1 MLLDT
6 LSQNATSAATLRQ
19 GNSIAHFLTVLVLFA
34 LVLAATY
41 YTTRF
46 VAKAQEGKTR
56 TGNLEI
62 LETIAAAPGRFLQIV
77 RIGRRYAVIG
87 VGKDEITYL
96 TELSEDDF
104 DRSGSKSGG
113 EFAGILQRMK
123 EKFPTAAEKEVTAEV
138 DNTADSGKT
147 AEPSEAD
154 NTVNSEKSAESES
167 AAKPDEVTAPESPA
181 KPEDK
186 EK

>member
-77 RIGRRYAVIG
+77 RIGKRYALIG
-87 VGKDEITYL
+87 VGKDEISYL
-96 TELSEDDF
+96 TEIPEEDLDL
-104 DRSGSKSGG
+104 SGSRSGG
-113 EFAGILQRMK
+113 EFAGILKRMR
-123 EKFPTAAEKEVTAEV
+123 EKFPT
-138 DNTADSGKT
+138 TADTGTTFEAEDT
-147 AEPSEAD
+147 AGPKEATD
-154 NTVNSEKSAESES
+154 SES
-167 AAKPDEVTAPESPA
+167 VEKPDEVTAPESPA